1 MDFITDLPPTEDGS
15 TTVLVMVDRFS
26 KMMHLAILSDNTTA
40 PVVADAFFDTVVKL
54 HGLPRSIVSDRDPRF
69 TSRFWKELTKACG
82 TEILL
87 SSAYHP
93 ETDG

>member
-15 TTVLVMVDRFS
+15 TSVLVMVDRFS
-26 KMMHLAILSDNTTA
+26 KITHLAIFNDNTTA
-40 PVVADAFFDTVVKL
+40 PAVADAFFDTVVKL
-54 HGLPRSIVSDRDPRF
+54 HGLPHLIVSDRDPRF
-69 TSRFWKELTKACG
+69 KLRFWKELTKACG